1 MFQRCIICNWNY
13 TREIARVLQSHTAWL
28 IKYRHLMGFSSPAGN
43 LNFGRRFSDSHKKFR
58 NFWNRRKW
66 WKNYLKKFPENPEI
80 DKNVGNLGRIIKR
93 KGNFQKKKRFKH
105 FDIFHGPLKIPGYA
119 VRFCIGN
126 FWKFKPEFLVK
137 WKALLITVTM
147 NVRL

>member
-1 MFQRCIICNWNY
+1 MKLHAFCNHAPHGWLN
-13 TREIARVLQSHTAWL
+13 TGIWWVSLLLRVIWISGAGFPIHT
-28 IKYRHLMGFSSPAGN
+28 KNSGTFETGE
-43 LNFGRRFSDSHKKFR
+43 
-58 NFWNRRKW
+58 KW
-66 WKNYLKKFPENPEI
+66 WKNYLKKFPENPET

-119 VRFCIGN
+119 VRFCTGN